1 MLVFIVPLKS
11 PQVSKSW
18 ENVSFLCEKTLKS
31 ICNQTSSN
39 FKVIVVCNAKPD
51 ITYSHP
57 NVTYLVDSFPIPGV
71 EKGYTKERDRTQK
84 MLTGILYAKKL
95 KDTTHIMLV
104 DADDRVS
111 NRLAEYVSHYPDCPG
126 WLIKN
131 GYWYQENSNFIKV
144 MRKAFHHYCGTSNIL
159 RKDLY
164 DVESN
169 DRESC
174 DRLFNAYRHKL
185 LEKTLEAKGI
195 FLEKLP
201 FKGAVYIIDNG
212 ENTYYE
218 IARKTHKVSLK
229 SRLLRIKSLLDNR
242 ILTPTIK
249 KEFSLLEEL

>member
-1 MLVFIVPLKS
+1 MLVFIIPLKS

-18 ENVSFLCEKTLKS
+18 KNVSFLCEKTLKS
-31 ICNQTSSN
+31 ICNQTNPN
-39 FKVIVVCNAKPD
+39 FKIIVVCNAKPD
-51 ITYSHP
+51 ISYSHP
-57 NVTYLVDSFPIPGV
+57 NVIYLVDNFPIPGV

-111 NRLAEYVSHYPDCPG
+111 DRLAEYVSHYPNCPG
-126 WLIKN
+126 WFITN
-131 GYWYQENSNFIKV
+131 GYCYQENSVFIKV

-164 DVESN
+164 DIDSN
-169 DRESC
+169 DSETR
-174 DRLFNAYRHKL
+174 DRLFKAYRHKQ
-185 LEKTLEAKGI
+185 LEQTLAARGI
-195 FLEKLP
+195 YLESLP
-201 FKGAVYIIDNG
+201 FKGAVYIINNG
-212 ENTYYE
+212 ENIYYG
-218 IARKTHKVSLK
+218 IAKKSKISLK
-229 SRLLRIKSLLDNR
+229 SRLLRLKSLLDNR